1 MGSRKRNIPHGRP
14 KRKRARAKR
23 YLVVT
28 NGEVTE
34 KQYFEYLNSDNGIAI
49 MPRTKKL
56 VPENLALLA
65 KSLWEEDQKESFAS
79 AKEGKS
85 EPYEHVFVVT
95 DVDEYT
101 ASQFKEADKICK
113 HKSFDLIISNPC
125 FEVWLIDHVEV
136 CPASIHMTED
146 ANKRAHSLG
155 LTKGSDNKEIEIKAV
170 DGLHDKAI
178 KNAYVH
184 MNDARQRI
192 KRENLDKLD
201 FAPWTDM
208 PKVIE
213 ILKQK

>member
-1 MGSRKRNIPHGRP
+1 MPCINPHDRG
-14 KRKRARAKR
+14 
-23 YLVVT
+23 
-28 NGEVTE
+28 
-34 KQYFEYLNSDNGIAI
+34 
-49 MPRTKKL
+49 
-56 VPENLALLA
+56 
-65 KSLWEEDQKESFAS
+65 
-79 AKEGKS
+79 
-85 EPYEHVFVVT
+85 
-95 DVDEYT
+95 
-101 ASQFKEADKICK
+101 
-113 HKSFDLIISNPC
+113 
-125 FEVWLIDHVEV
+125 
-136 CPASIHMTED
+136 